1 MTGVS
6 DSLII
11 RADFPIQIIAN
22 ARERTHGRVENSRAG
37 RQARPAVEIN
47 QVSATPRAN
56 SAWTPERR
64 PRSLVAAGNTAVRP
78 RRAGRYLLLA
88 FTVAFA
94 CVTGTIAAAMNVPF
108 LGGLPGLI
116 VYLVGFFGL
125 SFLVNKTAN
134 SVWGLFWTFMF
145 TGLHRFRRLVP
156 AIVFWLHVHRLHRFR
171 RGRHPGGVVAQAFG
185 VTAATF
191 LGLSIYTISTKKD
204 FSFLRS
210 FLVIGFFVVIGII
223 ICSLFFDLS
232 AFAATISAAMV
243 LIACALMLYQTSEI
257 VRGGE
262 TNYIIAT
269 NNLFVSVYLLFM
281 NLLRLFGIMG
291 GDD

>member
-1 MTGVS
+1 MSELRTLG
-6 DSLII
+6 
-11 RADFPIQIIAN
+11 RA
-22 ARERTHGRVENSRAG
+22 
-37 RQARPAVEIN
+37 ARPAVEIN
-47 QVSATPRAN
+47 QVLR
-56 SAWTPERR
+56 
-64 PRSLVAAGNTAVRP
+64 NT
-78 RRAGRYLLLA
+78 YLLLA

-94 CVTGTIAAAMNVPF
+94 CVTGTVAAAMNVPF

-116 VYLVGFFGL
+116 VYIVGFLGL

-145 TGLHRFRRLVP
+145 TGFIGFVAGP
-156 AIVFWLHVHRLHRFR
+156 IVNYYLAVH
-171 RGRHPGGVVAQAFG
+171 PGVVAQALG

-191 LGLSIYTISTKKD
+191 FGLSLYTITTKKD

-210 FLVIGFFVVIGII
+210 FLVVGFFVVIGII
-223 ICSLFFDLS
+223 ICSIFFDLS
-232 AFAATISAAMV
+232 AFAAAISAAMV

-281 NLLRLFGIMG
+281 YLLTLFGIMG

>member
-1 MTGVS
+1 M
-6 DSLII
+6 
-11 RADFPIQIIAN
+11 AEF
-22 ARERTHGRVENSRAG
+22 RTLAST
-37 RQARPAVEIN
+37 ARPTIEVN
-47 QVSATPRAN
+47 QVLR
-56 SAWTPERR
+56 
-64 PRSLVAAGNTAVRP
+64 NT
-78 RRAGRYLLLA
+78 YLLLA

-94 CVTGTIAAAMNVPF
+94 CVTGTIAAAMNVHI

-116 VYLVGFFGL
+116 FYLGGFLGLSYLV
-125 SFLVNKTAN
+125 NRTAN

-145 TGLHRFRRLVP
+145 TGFIGFVAGP
-156 AIVFWLHVHRLHRFR
+156 IVGYYLAVH
-171 RGRHPGGVVAQAFG
+171 PGVVAQAFG

-191 LGLSIYTISTKKD
+191 LGLSIYTITTKKD

-210 FLVIGFFVVIGII
+210 FIMIGFFVVIGMFIS
-223 ICSLFFDLS
+223 SLLFDLS

-243 LIACALMLYQTSEI
+243 LLACALMLYQTSEI

-269 NNLFVSVYLLFM
+269 NNLFVSIYLLFM
-281 NLLRLFGIMG
+281 YLLSLFGIMG

>member
-1 MTGVS
+1 M
-6 DSLII
+6 
-11 RADFPIQIIAN
+11 AEF
-22 ARERTHGRVENSRAG
+22 RTLAST
-37 RQARPAVEIN
+37 ARPTIEVN
-47 QVSATPRAN
+47 QVLR
-56 SAWTPERR
+56 
-64 PRSLVAAGNTAVRP
+64 NT
-78 RRAGRYLLLA
+78 YLLLA

-94 CVTGTIAAAMNVPF
+94 CVTGTVAAAMNVHI

-116 VYLVGFFGL
+116 FYLGGFLGLSYLV
-125 SFLVNKTAN
+125 NRTAN

-145 TGLHRFRRLVP
+145 TGFIGFVAGP
-156 AIVFWLHVHRLHRFR
+156 IVGYYLAVH
-171 RGRHPGGVVAQAFG
+171 PGVVAQAFG

-191 LGLSIYTISTKKD
+191 LGLSIYTITTKKD

-210 FLVIGFFVVIGII
+210 FIMIGFFVVIGMFIS
-223 ICSLFFDLS
+223 SLLFDLS
-232 AFAATISAAMV
+232 AFAAAISAAMV

-281 NLLRLFGIMG
+281 NLLSLFGIMG

>member
-1 MTGVS
+1 MAEFR
-6 DSLII
+6 SL
-11 RADFPIQIIAN
+11 AS
-22 ARERTHGRVENSRAG
+22 TT
-37 RQARPAVEIN
+37 RPAVEVN
-47 QVSATPRAN
+47 QVLR
-56 SAWTPERR
+56 
-64 PRSLVAAGNTAVRP
+64 NT
-78 RRAGRYLLLA
+78 YILLA

-94 CVTGTIAAAMNVPF
+94 CVTGTIAAALNVPF
-108 LGGLPGLI
+108 FGGMAGFI

-125 SFLVNKTAN
+125 SYLVNKTAN

-145 TGLHRFRRLVP
+145 TGFIGFVAGP
-156 AIVFWLHVHRLHRFR
+156 IVSYYAAVQ
-171 RGRHPGGVVAQAFG
+171 PGVVAQALG

-191 LGLSIYTISTKKD
+191 FGLSLYTITTKKD

-210 FLVIGFFVVIGII
+210 FLVVGFFVVIGVI
-223 ICSLFFDLS
+223 ICSFFFDLS
-232 AFAATISAAMV
+232 AFAAAISGMMV

-269 NNLFVSVYLLFM
+269 NNLFVSIYLLFM
-281 NLLRLFGIMG
+281 NLLHLFGIMG